1 MFSEKFICAGY
12 DYTTYT
18 FHVPAPYFR
27 KAFEI
32 DGEVKKCVITLM
44 GLGFY
49 ELYVNGQRLTK
60 GILAPYISNPDDLVY
75 YDEYDITECLVPGKN
90 VLGIMLGN
98 GMQNAPGGQ
107 IWDFDIAAFRGA
119 PRTAFCVSTEYIDG
133 KIDTFEADGSVKTAP
148 SPVIFDDL
156 RCGCYYD
163 ARLEI
168 PGWSEPDFDD
178 SAWKNA
184 LPAET
189 PRGEKRLCEAEP
201 IAPVREIKPVLIR
214 KCRLKEYI
222 TRGDV
227 VKEAKKIASDERD
240 GFLYD
245 FGVNSAGTV
254 KLRISG
260 ERGRQIDLQFG
271 EYFAPDGE
279 PDTSNICFYP
289 AGYSQRDVY
298 ILKGEGEETFEPVFT
313 YHGFRYC
320 VVLGI
325 TEQEATADLLTFV
338 VQNSALREIGSFG
351 CSDDMINKL
360 QAMTRN
366 SDLSN
371 FYYFPTDCPHRE
383 KNGWTGDAALS
394 AEHILMNLDAVN
406 SYREWLR
413 NIRAA
418 QRADGALPGI
428 VPTGGWG
435 FEWGNG
441 PAWDAALTY
450 IPYFCYVLRGDR
462 KIIEENATAIFRYCE
477 YISRRRDARGL
488 VAIGLGDW
496 CPVTRVKSPLEFTD
510 SVTCMSILKKAAY
523 IFSQLGLSLEREF
536 CEKLYNEIRDAVRR
550 HLIDFGTM
558 TAIGSC
564 QTSQAMA
571 IYYNVF
577 DPGEKA
583 QAFKVLLKIISDS
596 DDHMDCGILGARC
609 LFRVLA
615 DHGKAELAYELITR
629 PDYPSYG
636 NFVTRGLT
644 ALPEDFLREGQ
655 RPNSLNHH
663 FFGDISAWFIEYI
676 AGIRVNPAGNDCRE
690 VRVTPNF
697 IARLDFAEG
706 HYDTVGGRVAVRWE
720 RDGSDIA
727 LTVECADG
735 VHGEIRL
742 PNGCRFKQSQLSF
755 AELESGRYEIV
766 Y

>member
-1 MFSEKFICAGY
+1 MLSKKFVCAGY
-12 DYTTYT
+12 DYSTYT
-18 FHVPAPYFR
+18 DFVPAPYFR
-27 KAFEI
+27 KSFYVECLPT
-32 DGEVKKCVITLM
+32 DCRVTVC

-49 ELYVNGQRLTK
+49 DIFINGTKITK
-60 GILAPYISNPDDLVY
+60 GLLAPYISNPDDIIY
-75 YDEYDITECLVPGKN
+75 YDEYDLSEYLAEGEN
-90 VLGIMLGN
+90 VLGFQLGN
-98 GMQNAPGGQ
+98 GMQNSPGGQ

-119 PRTAFCVSTEYIDG
+119 PRLAFALELDG
-133 KIDTFEADGSVKTAP
+133 ETIEADDSVKTAA
-148 SPVIFDDL
+148 SPIVFDDL
-156 RCGCYYD
+156 RCGCFYD
-163 ARLEI
+163 ARNESDGWAE
-168 PGWSEPDFDD
+168 PGFDD
-178 SAWKNA
+178 SAWKSA
-184 LPAET
+184 LRAET
-189 PRGEKRLCEAEP
+189 PRGEARICEAEP
-201 IAPVREIKPVLIR
+201 ILPRETLKPVSVRRCTLAHY
-214 KCRLKEYI
+214 EA
-222 TRGDV
+222 RGDV
-227 VKEAKKIASDERD
+227 VKDSKPFCSKEKE
-240 GFLYD
+240 GWLYD
-245 FGVNSAGTV
+245 FGVNTAGIET
-254 KLRISG
+254 LRIKG
-260 ERGRQIDLQFG
+260 ERGQQIDLQFA
-271 EYFAPDGE
+271 EYINPDGE
-279 PDTSNICFYP
+279 LDYGNLGFYP
-289 AGYSQRDVY
+289 DGFVQRDVY
-298 ILKGEGEETFEPVFT
+298 ILKGEGEEVFDPQFT
-313 YHGFRYC
+313 YHGARYC
-320 VVLGI
+320 LVLGLTDEQA
-325 TEQEATADLLTFV
+325 TEELLTFDIGA
-338 VQNSALREIGSFG
+338 SAIGDRGDFR
-351 CSDDMINKL
+351 CSDDTVNKL
-360 QAMTRN
+360 QVMTRN

-383 KNGWTGDAALS
+383 KNGWTGDAAVSCEQLS
-394 AEHILMNLDAVN
+394 LNFAPEK
-406 SYREWLR
+406 SYKEWLR
-413 NIRAA
+413 NIRKT
-418 QRADGALPGI
+418 QKETGELPGI
-428 VPTGGWG
+428 IPTGGWG
-435 FEWGNG
+435 YEWGNG
-441 PAWDAALTY
+441 PAWDQVATVLPYMTY
-450 IPYFCYVLRGDR
+450 LLRGDR
-462 KIIEENATAIFRYCE
+462 EILEENSPTIMRYAE
-477 YISRRRDARGL
+477 YISRNRTARGTVEL
-488 VAIGLGDW
+488 GLGDW
-496 CPVTRVKSPLEFTD
+496 CPVTKFKSPLEFTD
-510 SVTCMSILKKAAY
+510 SVVCMDILDKAAY
-523 IFSQLGLSLEREF
+523 IFSVLGQPLQENF
-536 CEKLYNEIRDAVRR
+536 CVKLRREIRSAVRE
-550 HLIDFGTM
+550 HLVDLSTC
-558 TAIGSC
+558 TAIGCC

-727 LTVECADG
+727 LTVECADR

>member
-1 MFSEKFICAGY
+1 MLSKKFVCAGY
-12 DYTTYT
+12 DYSTYT
-18 FHVPAPYFR
+18 DFVPAPYFR
-27 KAFEI
+27 KSFYVECLPT
-32 DGEVKKCVITLM
+32 DCRVTVC

-49 ELYVNGQRLTK
+49 DIFINGTKITK
-60 GILAPYISNPDDLVY
+60 GLLAPYISNPDDIIY
-75 YDEYDITECLVPGKN
+75 YDEYDLSEYLAEGEN
-90 VLGIMLGN
+90 VLGFQLGN
-98 GMQNAPGGQ
+98 GMQNSPGGQ

-119 PRTAFCVSTEYIDG
+119 PRLAFALELDG
-133 KIDTFEADGSVKTAP
+133 ETIEADDSVKTAA
-148 SPVIFDDL
+148 SPIVFDDL
-156 RCGCYYD
+156 RCGCFYD
-163 ARLEI
+163 ARNESDGWAE
-168 PGWSEPDFDD
+168 PGFDD
-178 SAWKNA
+178 SAWKSA
-184 LPAET
+184 LRAET
-189 PRGEKRLCEAEP
+189 PRGEVRICEAEP
-201 IAPVREIKPVLIR
+201 ILPRETLKPVSVRRCTLAHY
-214 KCRLKEYI
+214 EA
-222 TRGDV
+222 RGDV
-227 VKEAKKIASDERD
+227 VKDSKPFCSKEKE
-240 GFLYD
+240 GWLYD
-245 FGVNSAGTV
+245 FGVNTAGTET
-254 KLRISG
+254 LRIKG
-260 ERGRQIDLQFG
+260 ERGQQIDLQFA
-271 EYFAPDGE
+271 EYINPDGE
-279 PDTSNICFYP
+279 LDYGNLGFYP
-289 AGYSQRDVY
+289 DGFVQRDVY
-298 ILKGEGEETFEPVFT
+298 ILKGEGEEVFEPQFT
-313 YHGFRYC
+313 YHGARYC
-320 VVLGI
+320 LVLGLTDEQA
-325 TEQEATADLLTFV
+325 TEELLTFDICA
-338 VQNSALREIGSFG
+338 SAIGDRGDFR
-351 CSDDMINKL
+351 CSDDTVNKL
-360 QAMTRN
+360 QVMTRN

-383 KNGWTGDAALS
+383 KNGWTGDAAVSCEQLS
-394 AEHILMNLDAVN
+394 LNFAPEK
-406 SYREWLR
+406 SYKEWLR
-413 NIRAA
+413 NIRKT
-418 QRADGALPGI
+418 QKETGELPGI
-428 VPTGGWG
+428 IPTGGWG
-435 FEWGNG
+435 YEWGNG
-441 PAWDAALTY
+441 PAWDQVATVLPYMTY
-450 IPYFCYVLRGDR
+450 LLRGDR
-462 KIIEENATAIFRYCE
+462 EILEENSPMIMRYAE
-477 YISRRRDARGL
+477 YISRNRTARGTVEL
-488 VAIGLGDW
+488 GLGDW
-496 CPVTRVKSPLEFTD
+496 CPVTKFKSPLEFTD
-510 SVTCMSILKKAAY
+510 SVVCMDILDKAAY
-523 IFSQLGLSLEREF
+523 IFSVLGQPLQEKF
-536 CEKLYNEIRDAVRR
+536 CVKLRREIRSAVRE
-550 HLIDFGTM
+550 HLIDLSTC
-558 TAIGSC
+558 TAIGCC

-706 HYDTVGGRVAVRWE
+706 HYDTVGGKVAVRWE